1 MSHRFKLL
9 KSIFLPVFFVL
20 FALSFFLIETEYRYL
35 LYLLWTI
42 FLLVYVGVYRIK
54 FQLTPDVICLSI
66 FILAL
71 IISLF
76 FSQQIY
82 LSLEKILAYLVL
94 YGLYLL
100 FRFLPQSWR
109 QESKLMDFILL
120 LVLVLNLLVIVLSFF
135 PQLQTDL
142 TSMNLI
148 LQNYGHNHY
157 AAFLLL
163 VLPVLWWQLIS
174 NHSRYHY
181 LNIVVLLSSY
191 LIVFLSL
198 ARIALLLVFLQ
209 FLLLLFLLQRQ
220 LPQTQQGLL
229 KTITK
234 ILLFSFTVV
243 LSLYLLLTTPLSR
256 TNNQLCLLS
265 LGRKQLC
272 QPISQNARLNYWT
285 NAWQIFRHHPWTG
298 SGLGSFY
305 LASHGLIFDQGS
317 QSIFAHNIFLHL
329 LAETGLL
336 APGALLVFLGL
347 FIGRWPV
354 VNSSSKSQSLMK
366 FLFVG
371 VGFSWL
377 NALIDFDF
385 QFFVI
390 VLLTW
395 TFMALIWRDS
405 TQAQKKLQLPLL
417 PLAGVLLIISTI
429 SSGNYLLVKLCLKQQ
444 RLDQALQLLP
454 VPSLQSQILSDQY
467 QLTADNYRRLLEVY
481 PNDHRLLLAIS
492 RQEKLPNDLAEQIY
506 QQLLATDLS
515 AALTL
520 LDFNQTQPSTAQT
533 IAQFLLQRQQQ
544 GLVFQDS
551 YFGGYQRRQTLAQ
564 QAFDLA
570 QQAYLEQNWSAA
582 ADLYH
587 LALLLN
593 PYVTSGQV
601 LVFVEDDD
609 LDNLAQFLP
618 LANFDPQLTHEHFVA
633 YMQTY
638 ETLLINR
645 FLEGDID
652 HFILWTE
659 QILAY
664 ESNFAVFLFRNMM
677 LIINQANVTDR
688 PQLLANFQL
697 ICQHFADLPVW
708 AELAAEQ
715 GLDNFDQFFIQF
727 VK

>member
-1 MSHRFKLL
+1 MFHRFKLL

-35 LYLLWTI
+35 LYLAWAI
-42 FLLVYVGVYRIK
+42 FLLIYTWIYRIK

-66 FILAL
+66 FMLAL
-71 IISLF
+71 IISLL

-181 LNIVVLLSSY
+181 LNIAVLLSSY

-209 FLLLLFLLQRQ
+209 FLLLLFLPQQQ
-220 LPQTQQGLL
+220 LAQVQQHWL
-229 KTITK
+229 KIITK
-234 ILLFSFTVV
+234 ILLFSFTLT
-243 LSLYLLLTTPLSR
+243 LSVYLLLTTPLS
-256 TNNQLCLLS
+256 TTDNQLCLLS
-265 LGRKQLC
+265 LGKKQLC
-272 QPISQNARLNYWT
+272 QPIGQNARLNYWT
-285 NAWQIFRHHPWTG
+285 NAWEIFRHHPWTG

-305 LASHGLIFDQGS
+305 LASHSLIFDQGS

-336 APGALLVFLGL
+336 APGALLIFLGL

-354 VNSSSKSQSLMK
+354 VNSSNKNQSLIK

-371 VGFSWL
+371 VVFSWL

-417 PLAGVLLIISTI
+417 PLVGVSLIISI
-429 SSGNYLLVKLCLKQQ
+429 IGSGNYLLVKHRLKQQ

-454 VPSLQSQILSDQY
+454 VPSLQSQILNDQY
-467 QLTADNYRRLLEVY
+467 QLTAANYRRLLEVY
-481 PNDHRLLLAIS
+481 PNDYRLLLAINK
-492 RQEKLPNDLAEQIY
+492 QDHLPNDLAEQAY
-506 QQLLATDLS
+506 QQLLSTDLP
-515 AALTL
+515 AALAL
-520 LDFNQTQPSTAQT
+520 LDFNQTQVSSAQLM
-533 IAQFLLQRQQQ
+533 AQFLLQRQQQ

-551 YFGGYQRRQTLAQ
+551 YFGGYQRRQVLAQ

-582 ADLYH
+582 VDLYH

-593 PYVTSGQV
+593 PYVMANQT
-601 LVFVEDDD
+601 LVFVEDGN
-609 LDNLAQFLP
+609 LNNLAQFLP

-645 FLEGDID
+645 FVEGDID

-664 ESNFAVFLFRNMM
+664 ESNFAVFLFRD
-677 LIINQANVTDR
+677 LISYINQASATDR
-688 PQLLANFQL
+688 LRLLANFQL
-697 ICQHFADLPVW
+697 TYQHFTNLPAW

-715 GLDNFDQFFIQF
+715 GLDNFDQFFVQLAD
-727 VK
+727 